1 MKRVGIRA
9 TSQTVKVS
17 YMDNFIKCTDKETT
31 EKLIKLGFRVINKSG
46 NVTTFLNDTSKPV
59 TFDEK
64 KVVFTNKVEM

>member
-1 MKRVGIRA
+1 
-9 TSQTVKVS
+9 
-17 YMDNFIKCTDKETT
+17 MDNFIKCTDKETT

-46 NVTTFLNDTSKPV
+46 NVTTFLNDASKPV